1 MFKITKSLEL
11 LIATQKEINKSI
23 KDLRADLKPQWDKIA
38 IDSNRISI
46 INNQLSNIESNIYT
60 KEETVKTI
68 NKEYNYRKEYE
79 ECEDE
84 NYALLELI
92 EKYCKYDNKYR
103 VIDLFKEINQ
113 KYKISRKH

>member
-23 KDLRADLKPQWDKIA
+23 KDLREDLKPQWDEITMN
-38 IDSNRISI
+38 SNRISI
-46 INNQLSNIESNIYT
+46 INNQLANLESNVYT

-68 NKEYNYRKEYE
+68 NKEYDYREEYE
-79 ECEDE
+79 ECKDE

-92 EKYCKYDNKYR
+92 EKYCKYNDKYK
-103 VIDLFKEINQ
+103 VLDLFKEIND
-113 KYKISRKH
+113 KYIVDKR

>member
-23 KDLRADLKPQWDKIA
+23 KDLREDLKPQWDEITMN
-38 IDSNRISI
+38 SNRISI
-46 INNQLSNIESNIYT
+46 INNQLANLESNVYT

>member
-1 MFKITKSLEL
+1 MFKIIKSLEI

-38 IDSNRISI
+38 IDSNEISI

-79 ECEDE
+79 ECKDE

-92 EKYCKYDNKYR
+92 EKYCKYNDKYK
-103 VIDLFKEINQ
+103 VLDLFKEIND
-113 KYKISRKH
+113 KYIVDKR

>member
-1 MFKITKSLEL
+1 MLKITKLLEV

-23 KDLRADLKPQWDKIA
+23 KELKEDVKPQWDKIT
-38 IDSNRISI
+38 INSKEISI
-46 INNQLSNIESNIYT
+46 INNQLTNLESNVYT
-60 KEETVKTI
+60 KKETVEAI
-68 NKEYNYRKEYE
+68 NREYDYRKEYE